1 MIDRESIKSKIR
13 LAIQQLPSQGI
24 VYREKLDDYNSKIGL
39 EEIAILE
46 GLFYTSER
54 ASLKDF
60 FLMEPGTIPPKERK
74 AFLTIWDENSAK
86 IKVGDLLLVGNDYY
100 QIADTGED
108 LQIYCEM
115 ELLQT
120 EVD

>member
-13 LAIQQLPSQGI
+13 LAIQQLPSQGV

-39 EEIAILE
+39 EEITILE

-54 ASLKDF
+54 ASLKD
-60 FLMEPGTIPPKERK
+60 LKLIEAGILSPKERK
-74 AFLTIWDENSAK
+74 TFLTVWDENSM
-86 IKVGDLLLVGNDYY
+86 KVKEGDLLLVENNYY
-100 QIADTGED
+100 KIVDTGED

-115 ELLQT
+115 ELLKY

>member
-13 LAIQQLPSQGI
+13 LAIQQLPSQGV

-39 EEIAILE
+39 EEITILE
-46 GLFYTSER
+46 GLFYNSER
-54 ASLKDF
+54 ASLKNF
-60 FLMEPGTIPPKERK
+60 FLSEAGMIPPVERK
-74 AFLTIWDENSAK
+74 AFLTIWDENSMK
-86 IKVGDLLLVGNDYY
+86 IKVGDLLLVENDYY
-100 QIADTGED
+100 KIADTGED

-115 ELLQT
+115 ELLKH

>member
-13 LAIQQLPSQGI
+13 LAIQQLPSQGV

-39 EEIAILE
+39 EEITILE

-54 ASLKDF
+54 ASLKD
-60 FLMEPGTIPPKERK
+60 LKLIEAGILPPKERK
-74 AFLTIWDENSAK
+74 AFLTVWDENSMKAK
-86 IKVGDLLLVGNDYY
+86 EGDLLLVENNYY
-100 QIADTGED
+100 KIVDTGED

-115 ELLQT
+115 GLLKH

>member
-60 FLMEPGTIPPKERK
+60 FLIESGMIPPKERK
-74 AFLTIWDENSAK
+74 AFLTVWDENSMK
-86 IKVGDLLLVGNDYY
+86 IKVGDLLLVENDYY
-100 QIADTGED
+100 KIVDTGED

-115 ELLQT
+115 ELLKH

>member
-13 LAIQQLPSQGI
+13 LAIQQLPSQGV

-39 EEIAILE
+39 EEITILE

-54 ASLKDF
+54 ASLKD
-60 FLMEPGTIPPKERK
+60 LKLIEAGILPPKERK
-74 AFLTIWDENSAK
+74 AFLTVWDENSM
-86 IKVGDLLLVGNDYY
+86 KVKEGDLLLVENDYY
-100 QIADTGED
+100 KIVDTGED
-108 LQIYCEM
+108 LQIYGEM
-115 ELLQT
+115 ELLKH

>member
-13 LAIQQLPSQGI
+13 LAIQQLPSQGV

-39 EEIAILE
+39 EEIVILE

-54 ASLKDF
+54 ASLKD
-60 FLMEPGTIPPKERK
+60 LKLIEAGILPPKERK
-74 AFLTIWDENSAK
+74 AFLTVWDENSM
-86 IKVGDLLLVGNDYY
+86 KVKEGDLLLVENNYY
-100 QIADTGED
+100 KIVDTGED

-115 ELLQT
+115 ELLKY

>member
-13 LAIQQLPSQGI
+13 LAIQQLPSQGV

-39 EEIAILE
+39 EKITILE

-54 ASLKDF
+54 ASLKD
-60 FLMEPGTIPPKERK
+60 LKLIEAGIIPPKERK
-74 AFLTIWDENSAK
+74 AFLTVWDENSM
-86 IKVGDLLLVGNDYY
+86 KVKEGDLLLVENNYY
-100 QIADTGED
+100 KIVDTGED

-115 ELLQT
+115 ELLKH